1 MARRILVTAAAAGI
15 GAAIA
20 RRAKAQGYD
29 VLISDIDREGGE
41 RLAAEAGLTFIP
53 CDLTSEDDIVSLV
66 SRVGRVDLLVNN
78 GGIAGTP
85 SPSGCRR

>member
-1 MARRILVTAAAAGI
+1 MARRVLVTAAAAGI

-29 VLISDIDREGGE
+29 VFISDIDREGGE

-53 CDLTSEDDIVSLV
+53 CDLASEAETVPVL
-66 SRVGRVDLLVNN
+66 
-78 GGIAGTP
+78 T
-85 SPSGCRR
+85 